1 VSPSQD
7 LFKTINILEK
17 VFCKFHGATIDMES
31 NPIERL
37 EESMKSSYPNI
48 AEEVIELF
56 VKIRFHH
63 RIKVLNQRIKNAM
76 HYGRTKKQRQFMF

>member
-1 VSPSQD
+1 
-7 LFKTINILEK
+7 
-17 VFCKFHGATIDMES
+17 MES

-63 RIKVLNQRIKNAM
+63 RIKIMNQRIKNAM
-76 HYGRTKKQRQFMF
+76 HYGPRTLKPKGQFMFLSILADQVIKKY